1 MAIVAIVPDKLGAA
15 LSRLQREL
23 DPEAP
28 MPPHIPLVAPF
39 VAQPPFLPLE
49 RHCWRTGHE
58 SPPFWVELGE
68 LELNGEAPF
77 VRLPV
82 RSGGEQLAALRDAL
96 LASEHVLAEGD
107 ASGPRA
113 FAARLS
119 HRGDLAISKFDEP
132 GAGAGHRTFLLERFE
147 LMTQYPDGSW
157 YERDFY
163 TLDRTV
169 ART

>member
-1 MAIVAIVPDKLGAA
+1 MAIVAIIPDKLGAA

-23 DPEAP
+23 DPDAF

-49 RHCWRTGHE
+49 QHCWRTGHE
-58 SPPFWVELGE
+58 SAPFWVELGE
-68 LELNGEAPF
+68 LVRDDATPF

-82 RSGGEQLAALRDAL
+82 RSGGEQLAALREAL
-96 LASEHVLAEGD
+96 LANEHVRADGD
-107 ASGPRA
+107 ASGPPD

-119 HRGDLAISKFDEP
+119 HRGDLAITKFDEP
-132 GAGAGHRTFLLERFE
+132 GAGPGHRSFLLERFE
-147 LMTQYPDGSW
+147 LMTRYLDGSW

-163 TLDRTV
+163 TLDRAV